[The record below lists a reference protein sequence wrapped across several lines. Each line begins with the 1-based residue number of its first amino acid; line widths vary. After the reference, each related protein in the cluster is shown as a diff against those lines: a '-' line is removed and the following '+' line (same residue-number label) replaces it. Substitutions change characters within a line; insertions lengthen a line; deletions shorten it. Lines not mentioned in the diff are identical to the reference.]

1 MNLRGYEILGNLYSP
16 AFLFIHFPCPAGS
29 LKSRTCKKLKFAVNC
44 TYIKRQ
50 GASMSKIYTLPELQ
64 KILTPIFRQNGVKR
78 AILFGSYAKGL
89 ATAKSDIDL
98 LVDSGLRGLAFF
110 GLLEDVVTAID
121 APVDLLD
128 VSQIE
133 KNSRIDREIRES
145 GVAIY
150 G

>member
-1 MNLRGYEILGNLYSP
+1 
-16 AFLFIHFPCPAGS
+16 
-29 LKSRTCKKLKFAVNC
+29 
-44 TYIKRQ
+44 
-50 GASMSKIYTLPELQ
+50 MSKIYSIPELQ
-64 KILTPIFRQNGVKR
+64 ELLTPIFRQNGVKQ
-78 AILFGSYAKGL
+78 AVLFGSYAHGH

-110 GLLEDVVTAID
+110 GLLEDVATAID

>member
-1 MNLRGYEILGNLYSP
+1 
-16 AFLFIHFPCPAGS
+16 
-29 LKSRTCKKLKFAVNC
+29 
-44 TYIKRQ
+44 
-50 GASMSKIYTLPELQ
+50 MSKIYSILELQ
-64 KILTPIFRQNGVKR
+64 ELLTPIFRQNGVKQ
-78 AILFGSYAKGL
+78 AILFGSYAQGH

-110 GLLEDVVTAID
+110 GLLEDVATAID

>member
-1 MNLRGYEILGNLYSP
+1 MG
-16 AFLFIHFPCPAGS
+16 
-29 LKSRTCKKLKFAVNC
+29 
-44 TYIKRQ
+44 
-50 GASMSKIYTLPELQ
+50 GASVNKVYSIPELQ
-64 KILTPIFRQNGVKR
+64 SILSPIFQQNGVKR

-89 ATAKSDIDL
+89 ATSKSDIDL

-110 GLLEDVVTAID
+110 GLLEDVAAAID
-121 APVDLLD
+121 APIDLLD

>member
-1 MNLRGYEILGNLYSP
+1 
-16 AFLFIHFPCPAGS
+16 
-29 LKSRTCKKLKFAVNC
+29 
-44 TYIKRQ
+44 
-50 GASMSKIYTLPELQ
+50 MSKVYTLPELQ
-64 KILTPIFRQNGVKR
+64 KILTPIFRQNGVKQ
-78 AILFGSYAKGL
+78 AILFGSYAKGR

-110 GLLEDVVTAID
+110 GLLEDVATAID

-133 KNSRIDREIRES
+133 KNSRIDREIRKS

>member
-1 MNLRGYEILGNLYSP
+1 
-16 AFLFIHFPCPAGS
+16 
-29 LKSRTCKKLKFAVNC
+29 
-44 TYIKRQ
+44 
-50 GASMSKIYTLPELQ
+50 MSKIYTLPELQ

-89 ATAKSDIDL
+89 ATAKSDIYL